1 MRRITAQGHYGMSV
15 QDLCEAT
22 GQSRMDVSKQLYR
35 LSQQGK
41 AFSDGRGGA
50 LRYYLFADAREEPNT
65 DATHAHSAGAAS
77 PGFDADLRR

>member
-22 GQSRMDVSKQLYR
+22 GQSLMDVSKQLYR
-35 LSQQGK
+35 LGQQGK

-50 LRYYLFADAREEPNT
+50 LRYYLFADAREKPA
-65 DATHAHSAGAAS
+65 DVATLAHSGTAA
-77 PGFDADLRR
+77 PALDAELRR